1 MVQLWRLCSK
11 TKSLQSQNGH
21 LAGKICTVID
31 LVTRLPVEVWFHTNP
46 ASETNFEASLL
57 NLLTAKTLILLD
69 RGFIISSFTTTE
81 RAKS

>member
-11 TKSLQSQNGH
+11 TKSLQSQKDGH

-46 ASETNFEASLL
+46 AASET
-57 NLLTAKTLILLD
+57 IL
-69 RGFIISSFTTTE
+69 
-81 RAKS
+81 KPHY